1 MRLQSLFALFA
12 LPAVLAGG
20 NRPGSKV
27 SVIYETDTVGPWFE
41 NLVVRPSGTILATRM
56 DDPRIWHINPRRKTG
71 RPLFTIPEAL
81 SATGITE
88 LTPDVYVFNAG
99 NFSLALGGFVPG
111 SLAVWKVD
119 LTVNWGHSAPVP
131 ERVASLPDA
140 LFLNGI
146 ARWDDTRVLV
156 GDIVGNVVYLLDVT
170 TGDFD
175 VAIDIPE
182 TTLVNGIRV
191 HDDTVYFVSGA
202 AGSIYRLPVDAD
214 AQPTG
219 PAQLIAADLNLD
231 DFDMADDGTIYAA
244 AVWSNQLLKVTQAGA
259 VTVLAGGPNSVK
271 LLSCTSARLGRT
283 RKDRN
288 TVYLST
294 MGNGAYPSPGD
305 VTTEAKIVAV
315 KV

>member
-1 MRLQSLFALFA
+1 MRFQSLFTLFA

-56 DDPRIWHINPRRKTG
+56 DDPGSGTSTPAA
-71 RPLFTIPEAL
+71 RPA
-81 SATGITE
+81 

-214 AQPTG
+214 ALPTG

-294 MGNGAYPSPGD
+294 MGNGAFPSPGD